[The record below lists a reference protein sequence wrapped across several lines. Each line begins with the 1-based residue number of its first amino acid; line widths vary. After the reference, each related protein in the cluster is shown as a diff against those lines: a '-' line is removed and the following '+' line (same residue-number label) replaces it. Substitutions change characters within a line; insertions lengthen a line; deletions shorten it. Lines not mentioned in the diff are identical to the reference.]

1 VKQQYR
7 RRNFLAAV
15 NIKVS
20 MVILL
25 QLVLFLY
32 DVSEFAVFIYTCRI
46 FIDLWIQYQYSS
58 MFYAS

>member
-32 DVSEFAVFIYTCRI
+32 DVSEFAVFIYTYGI
-46 FIDLWIQYQYSS
+46 FIDL
-58 MFYAS
+58 